1 MLGKGRRKPAIEVV
15 APNGSL
21 SEVMDRIGHR
31 LHVRLGTA
39 LVGERELR
47 VHGEDE
53 VVIIKPAARRFW
65 MRSVGFEDAD
75 AVIAESFTGAT
86 A

>member
-1 MLGKGRRKPAIEVV
+1 
-15 APNGSL
+15 
-21 SEVMDRIGHR
+21 MDRIGRR

-75 AVIAESFTGAT
+75 TVVAESFTGAT
-86 A
+86 T

>member
-1 MLGKGRRKPAIEVV
+1 MEAGARNCRAERQPIRGDGPV
-15 APNGSL
+15 
-21 SEVMDRIGHR
+21 GHQLR
-31 LHVRLGTA
+31 VRLGAA
-39 LVGERELR
+39 LVGERELQ